1 MTERPSD
8 DGPGHRPSLRGRLLA
23 LLLAGV
29 AAAWLAAAATSFLD
43 ARKEINKLLDAH
55 LAQSASLLVAQADLE
70 MEEID
75 TDQLAAM
82 PHYSLKV
89 AFQIWERGGVLRL
102 RSAGAPAERLSK
114 VERGFSDVKVEGKSW
129 RVFSAWDS
137 RRQHLVQV
145 AEERELRDEIAM
157 EIAEHLLSP
166 LAIALPALGIFLWIA
181 VTRAV
186 RPVKRLGEE
195 VARRAPD
202 NLSPLVSRDAPSEV
216 APLLDN
222 LNYLFARVSRLMES
236 ERRFTADAAH
246 ELRTPLAA
254 VKAQAQVARASVEDA
269 ERQHALDNVIAGC
282 DRATRLVEQLLT
294 LARLEP
300 AEFQAVREPCD
311 LAGIAREVVAAL
323 APFAL
328 AKGVEIELD
337 APAPVVVSGTP
348 ELLRVLVRNLVDNAA
363 RYSPPRARIE
373 VQVAAEGERIVLAVE
388 DSGPGLPDAD
398 LARLGQRFF
407 RVAGNEAG
415 GSGLGWS
422 IVRRIADL
430 HGAQVAVRRSA
441 ALGGLAVRISLPAAP
456 PAVSEGRGRP

>member
-348 ELLRVLVRNLVDNAA
+348 ELLRVLVRNLVDNAV
-363 RYSPPRARIE
+363 RYSPRQGLVR
-373 VQVAAEGERIVLAVE
+373 VGVS
-388 DSGPGLPDAD
+388 SGK
-398 LARLGQRFF
+398 
-407 RVAGNEAG
+407 G
-415 GSGLGWS
+415 GSGLSVIDAGPGVPPQERAPLGRRFHRLLGTGQSGSGLGLS
-422 IVRRIADL
+422 IVKRIAEL
-430 HGAQVAVRRSA
+430 HRASVEFGEGENGR
-441 ALGGLAVRISLPAAP
+441 GLRVNVSFAAAP
-456 PAVSEGRGRP
+456 R